1 MLSAAGISPPRRVQ
15 PRVTAPE
22 APARGFGPAGR
33 RPGGPGGR
41 RPGGGGVAGRKA
53 RPGTAAL
60 REIRRL
66 QKTTELLVPK
76 LPFARVIK
84 SICNELLAGEQIR
97 WAAEG
102 LLAIQTA
109 SESYLTGLF
118 EDAVLCSIH
127 AKRVTLMI
135 KDIHLARRLRGD
147 I

>member
-15 PRVTAPE
+15 PRVTPPE
-22 APARGFGPAGR
+22 PPARGFGAPPR
-33 RPGGPGGR
+33 RPQGPGGR
-41 RPGGGGVAGRKA
+41 RPGGPGRK

-66 QKTTELLVPK
+66 QKTAELLVPK
-76 LPFARVIK
+76 LPFARLIK
-84 SICNELLAGEQIR
+84 GICNELLGGEQIR

-102 LLAIQTA
+102 LLAMQTA
-109 SESYLTGLF
+109 TESYLTGLF

-127 AKRVTLMI
+127 AGRVTLMI